1 MPLRAPPTLP
11 SSLGKKTKHTHDRS
25 CEFRSGGI
33 QTVSFA
39 SRADLT
45 FKGSEP
51 GSRLEASSCEGLLFR
66 DNRRAGCL
74 VLSSATS
81 WPPPVRFFRAVRSS
95 RLCHLLIVRL
105 EARHKP
111 YASVLLSVNEHVT
124 CLPSK
129 PQMRFTDLS
138 PLGNR
143 NSAMQVRSLSAVRQ
157 PPERVGP
164 ELI

>member
-1 MPLRAPPTLP
+1 M
-11 SSLGKKTKHTHDRS
+11 
-25 CEFRSGGI
+25 
-33 QTVSFA
+33 SFA